1 VDFDARPI
9 TEEEKKM
16 IEAARRREYERQRRG
31 DGNGAIQATATVTVN
46 VVTAESVVNA
56 ANVVTR
62 TSQAV
67 PAVRWTLLI
76 NSMPQAFTGLDV
88 RFTP

>member
-1 VDFDARPI
+1 VNTNDSVVE
-9 TEEEKKM
+9 TGK
-16 IEAARRREYERQRRG
+16 
-31 DGNGAIQATATVTVN
+31 NGAIEATATVTVN

-76 NSMPQAFTGLDV
+76 NSMPQAFTGLDCSI
-88 RFTP
+88 TMGLLMP